1 MEVFPGVSMDPDI
14 RFGKPCLSGTRID
27 VATIVGAVAAGES
40 ADTVAAEIRAEPRTG
55 PRRAGVRSARR
66 SAPPA
71 SRSSRIVKV
80 LLDENF
86 PLGLVRALELDGVE
100 VEHIITLGWRGA
112 SDTRI
117 RTRLSSPDVLFLTQD
132 EDFLF
137 GESVASIVVVSR
149 VRQARQ
155 LTERIEVWRRA
166 VGELVRTPQSVRL
179 FELTNEGVLMPW
191 RDATQKGEG
200 LDD

>member
-1 MEVFPGVSMDPDI
+1 M
-14 RFGKPCLSGTRID
+14 
-27 VATIVGAVAAGES
+27 
-40 ADTVAAEIRAEPRTG
+40 
-55 PRRAGVRSARR
+55 
-66 SAPPA
+66 
-71 SRSSRIVKV
+71 KV

-86 PLGLVRALELDGVE
+86 PLGLVRVLAADGLH

-117 RTRLSSPDVLFLTQD
+117 RTRLSSSDVLFLTQD

-149 VRQARQ
+149 VRQARR

-166 VGELVRTPQSVRL
+166 VGELLSTPQSLRL
-179 FELTNEGVLMPW
+179 FELTDKGVLLPW
-191 RDATQKGEG
+191 RDAASEG
-200 LDD
+200 

>member
-1 MEVFPGVSMDPDI
+1 M
-14 RFGKPCLSGTRID
+14 
-27 VATIVGAVAAGES
+27 
-40 ADTVAAEIRAEPRTG
+40 
-55 PRRAGVRSARR
+55 
-66 SAPPA
+66 
-71 SRSSRIVKV
+71 KV

-86 PLGLVRALELDGVE
+86 PLGLVRVLELDGVQ

-149 VRQARQ
+149 VRQARR

-166 VGELVRTPQSVRL
+166 VGDLVSTPQSVRL
-179 FELTNEGVLMPW
+179 FELTDEGVLMPW

-200 LDD
+200 LDG

>member
-1 MEVFPGVSMDPDI
+1 M
-14 RFGKPCLSGTRID
+14 
-27 VATIVGAVAAGES
+27 
-40 ADTVAAEIRAEPRTG
+40 
-55 PRRAGVRSARR
+55 
-66 SAPPA
+66 
-71 SRSSRIVKV
+71 KV

-86 PLGLVRALELDGVE
+86 PLGLVRVLELDGVQ

-117 RTRLSSPDVLFLTQD
+117 RTRLSSPEVLFLTQD

-149 VRQARQ
+149 VRQARR

-166 VGELVRTPQSVRL
+166 VGTLLSTPQSLRL
-179 FELTNEGVLMPW
+179 FELTDEGVLMPW

-200 LDD
+200 ADG